1 MEIGVVRQID
11 IQEELKA
18 SYLDYA
24 MSVIVARALPDVRDG
39 LKPVHRR
46 ILYAMNEMGMRHDRP
61 YKKSARIVG
70 EVLGKY
76 HPHGDA
82 AVYDAMARMAQ
93 DFSMRYPLVDG
104 QGNFGSIDG
113 DRPAAMRYTEA
124 RLEELAEEIL
134 ADLDKDTVD
143 FVPNFDDTLQ
153 EPSVLPAK
161 VPHLLLNGASGI
173 AVGMAT
179 NIPPHNLSEICDA
192 VSYIVDHYGELDEI
206 SVDDLLGIVQGPD
219 FPTGGTIV
227 GTEGIRNAYATGR
240 GRLVVRAKIH
250 FEDLKGNRTAIVVTE
265 LPYQVNKSNLIEKIA
280 DLARSHRIDA
290 ISDLRDE
297 SDRMGL
303 RIIIELKRGAQPQ
316 PALNQL
322 LKYTLLQNTFG
333 VNMLALV
340 DGQPRLLSLKRV
352 LVHYVEHRQEVITRR
367 SRHELEIAKRRAHIL
382 EGLNIAL
389 DHLDEVIQI
398 IRRSRTADNA
408 KENLRRKLKLTDVQ
422 AQAILD
428 MQLRRLAALERKK
441 IEDEYVEVIK
451 RIAYLEDL
459 LANPR
464 KVLSLIQEDLSHI
477 RARYGDA
484 RRTRITAEEA
494 AELRAE
500 DLIPDEYILISI
512 TGRGYIKR
520 VPAATYRS
528 QHRGGRGI
536 LGMTTRDHDSVRHLF
551 HANTLDNI
559 LFFSRLGKVY
569 QEQAHRIPD
578 ASRQARGIPLVN
590 LISLESNRERIT
602 AAIAV
607 PREAEGKYLAML
619 TRRGKIK
626 RVAVKEFE
634 AVRPSGLIAMSL
646 DEGDEL
652 RWVDLTSG
660 DDDLVVVT
668 EMGQAIRF
676 HETQVRS
683 MGRAAGGVFAIKLS
697 EGDRVATADV
707 VRDGGDLLVVTERG
721 YGKRSSM
728 SQYPAQRRG
737 GSGVLTI
744 DAQRLDEVG
753 RIVDARVVAEP
764 DEITLISARG
774 KVIRSKIKDLP
785 RKGRAT
791 KGMIVMNLSE
801 GDQLV
806 SLARLDGTSGR
817 KTKGGTR
824 GSDDASLD
832 DGRGSKASRGSSARG
847 WKKASGKGR
856 AGVGKNFR
864 SKRDE

>member
-1 MEIGVVRQID
+1 MEIGTVRQID

-46 ILYAMNEMGMRHDRP
+46 ILYAMNEMGLRHDRP
-61 YKKSARIVG
+61 YRKSARIVG
-70 EVLGKY
+70 DVLGKY

-93 DFSMRYPLVDG
+93 DFSMRYLLVDG
-104 QGNFGSIDG
+104 QGNFGSVDG
-113 DRPAAMRYTEA
+113 DSPAAMRYTEA

-143 FVPNFDDTLQ
+143 FVPNFDDTMQ

-179 NIPPHNLSEICDA
+179 NIPPHNLGEICDA
-192 VSYIVDHYGELDEI
+192 VSYIIDHYGELDE
-206 SVDDLLGIVQGPD
+206 VGADDLMKIVQGPD

-227 GTEGIRNAYATGR
+227 GTEGIRNAFATGK

-303 RIIIELKRGAQPQ
+303 RIVIELKRGAQPQ

-322 LKYTLLQNTFG
+322 LKYTPLQNTFG

-340 DGQPRLLSLKRV
+340 DGQPRLLSLKRA

-382 EGLNIAL
+382 EGLKTAL
-389 DHLDEVIQI
+389 DHLDEVIRI
-398 IRRSRTADNA
+398 IRRSRTADTA
-408 KENLRRKLKLTDVQ
+408 KENLRKKLQLTDVQ

-464 KVLSLIQEDLSHI
+464 KVLSLIQEDLSYI
-477 RARYGDA
+477 GSRYGDA

-494 AELRAE
+494 TELNAE
-500 DLIPDEYILISI
+500 DLIPDEDILISI
-512 TGRGYIKR
+512 TGRGYVKR
-520 VPAATYRS
+520 VPAATYRP

-536 LGMTTRDHDSVRHLF
+536 LGMTTRGHDSVRQLF

-559 LFFSRLGKVY
+559 LFFSHRGKVY

-590 LISLESNRERIT
+590 LISLESNRERVT

-626 RVAVKEFE
+626 RVAVKAF
-634 AVRPSGLIAMSL
+634 ASVRPSGLIAMNL

-652 RWVDLTSG
+652 RWVGLTSG
-660 DDDLVVVT
+660 DDDLIVVT

-676 HETQVRS
+676 HESGVRS
-683 MGRAAGGVFAIKLS
+683 MGRAAGGVVAIKLS
-697 EGDRVATADV
+697 KDDQVANADV
-707 VRDGGDLLVVTERG
+707 VRDDCDLLVVTERG
-721 YGKRSSM
+721 YGKRSGVAR
-728 SQYPAQRRG
+728 YPTQRRG

-753 RIVDARVVAEP
+753 RIMDARIVSEP
-764 DEITLISARG
+764 DEVTLISAKG
-774 KVIRSKIKDLP
+774 KVIRSKIEDLP

-791 KGMIVMNLSE
+791 KGMIVMNLNE

-806 SLARLDGTSGR
+806 SLAHLGGKAKGNKRGSGDASAGDERGSKRSR
-817 KTKGGTR
+817 KASAKGGKK
-824 GSDDASLD
+824 ASSKRKAGG
-832 DGRGSKASRGSSARG
+832 GRGSSR
-847 WKKASGKGR
+847 K
-856 AGVGKNFR
+856 R
-864 SKRDE
+864 SK